1 MDSNILK
8 KLPILLIIVLLSIV
22 FNTIIQSSAEAE
34 ACIRDANNKIKVK
47 NSPSNGSGGGEIVS
61 YTAGSYVKDSCNEQ
75 PLFYKVKFYRPC
87 ITVQLKG

>member
-22 FNTIIQSSAEAE
+22 FNIVAQNSAKAE

-47 NSPSNGSGGGEIVS
+47 DSPSNAVS
-61 YTAGSYVKDSCNEQ
+61 YTHLRAHE
-75 PLFYKVKFYRPC
+75 
-87 ITVQLKG
+87 T